1 MTLEQYQDSREL
13 ENEVRDYTE
22 QIETLAEEQ
31 KDHQEDLE
39 DLLEA
44 FQMLRSSQGIYADS
58 DSRLIEDVQS
68 AITTRESSVE
78 TCKEKI
84 TDIKIQIESKVENL
98 DNRIEKTEERVGEM
112 EGVANSLIHKNEG
125 IVININNEIREQKEE
140 IQDAKDKSLTFKQII
155 EIATQLIGAVG
166 LAAAGISQLIN
177 SLQSAGLFR

>member
-1 MTLEQYQDSREL
+1 MTLEQYQDSQEL

-44 FQMLRSSQGIYADS
+44 WQMLSSSQGIYADS
-58 DSRLIEDVQS
+58 DSRLIEDVEI

-84 TDIKIQIESKVENL
+84 TEIKIQIETKVENL
-98 DNRIEKTEERVGEM
+98 DNRIEKTEDRIGQM

-140 IQDAKDKSLTFKQII
+140 VQDAKDKSTVWKKLI
-155 EIATQLIGAVG
+155 EFSELITATGV
-166 LAAAGISQLIN
+166 LAEGISQLIDW
-177 SLQSAGLFR
+177 LKSAGLFR